1 VSERYSSFEPGGR
14 RWLWQRITAAFLV
27 VVLAFHFFLLHFVH
41 HANEVTFAM
50 SAGRMQQLSY
60 YSLMV
65 LFLLTATFHGVNG
78 VYNALV
84 NQGLSGTKRTV
95 VKWTLVVASAVLIVQ
110 GIRTANAWAGIELLT
125 LSVI

>member
-1 VSERYSSFEPGGR
+1 VSERYSSFKPGGR

-27 VVLAFHFFLLHFVH
+27 VVLAFHFFLLHFVY
-41 HANEVTFAM
+41 HADEVTFALS
-50 SAGRMQQLSY
+50 SARMEQWTY

-84 NQGLSGTKRTV
+84 NQGIEGTKKQA
-95 VKWTLVVASAVLIVQ
+95 VKWALVAASVVLIVQ
-110 GIRTANAWAGIELLT
+110 GIRTANAWAGLPT
-125 LSVI
+125 F